1 MIRLLIARLRE
12 LIWPAI
18 FAVILAPLAIL
29 VAIIAPGAI
38 ALTFSLGLA
47 AITMAILA
55 NRA

>member
-12 LIWPAI
+12 LIWPAV
-18 FAVILAPLAIL
+18 ASVILAVLAIV
-29 VAIIAPGAI
+29 VAFVTPGAT
-38 ALTFSLGLA
+38 ALTLALGSA